1 MRGGLESR
9 GELRVNLRTSLSR
22 AIFGIKLISLF
33 FVLFPCILSY
43 DLFFINPFLSLSLSL
58 SPSTLLNPSTEIP
71 ILRDQ
76 KYFTSSPQTSTRS
89 VLVAHCFFL
98 LCSACKF
105 TSTFFFLAI
114 PIFLFISNLFVLR
127 NFYSLFG
134 CWENR
139 GQKRKMKY

>member
-43 DLFFINPFLSLSLSL
+43 DLFFINPSLSLSLSLSL

-105 TSTFFFLAI
+105 TSTFFFWLFQFFYLFRI
-114 PIFLFISNLFVLR
+114 CLYCEIFILCLVAGKIEDKS
-127 NFYSLFG
+127 
-134 CWENR
+134 E
-139 GQKRKMKY
+139 K

>member
-43 DLFFINPFLSLSLSL
+43 DLFFINPFLSLSLLSL

-76 KYFTSSPQTSTRS
+76 KYFTSSPPTSTRS

-105 TSTFFFLAI
+105 TSTFFFGYSNFFIYFEFVCIAK
-114 PIFLFISNLFVLR
+114 FLFFVWL
-127 NFYSLFG
+127 LG
-134 CWENR
+134 
-139 GQKRKMKY
+139 K

>member
-43 DLFFINPFLSLSLSL
+43 DLFFINPFLSLSLSF

-76 KYFTSSPQTSTRS
+76 KYFTSSPPTRTRS

-105 TSTFFFLAI
+105 TSTFFFGYSN
-114 PIFLFISNLFVLR
+114 FLFISNLFVLR